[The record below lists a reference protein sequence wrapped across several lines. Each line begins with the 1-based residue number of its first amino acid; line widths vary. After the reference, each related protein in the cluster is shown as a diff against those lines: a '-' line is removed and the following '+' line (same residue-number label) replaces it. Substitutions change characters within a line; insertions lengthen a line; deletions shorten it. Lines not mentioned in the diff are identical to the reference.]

1 MTRYAPTRSLVNST
15 PDFPNGLTV
24 SLGNVGIGTTSP
36 GQALSVSGNIRSTG
50 EFLTTGMNGLR
61 IGTFML
67 RNDGSNTYFL
77 YGTSDTAG
85 DNWNTLRPFFISN
98 SSGSVYFGHDAVQQN
113 TAGFLYIKGTLSFDG
128 ITSGYVRL
136 KASSSAGSATYTLPT
151 AVPAGT
157 GYALTSTTG
166 GIMSWVSLTTGTVTS
181 VAALTIGTTGT
192 DVGSSVATGTTT
204 PVITLNIPTASA
216 ANRGALSAADWTT
229 FNGKTTLAA
238 VVAATNSWAET
249 QTFANATYSAL
260 FTGGNVGIGTAT
272 PAYYLTVQKTD
283 TSNVISSVQN
293 LSNGSSAYTAMWV
306 GNDTHPNRLVMFTNS
321 STRTADGGVGTSTI
335 RTDNGNLR
343 IGTAGTLQIGLA
355 TAPTVGQVLAA
366 TDTSGTLGW
375 SSGTTYYRQFMF
387 TS

>member
-113 TAGFLYIKGTLSFDG
+113 TAGGLYIKGTLIFDG

-238 VVAATNSWAET
+238 VVAATNSWAGT

-260 FTGGNVGIGTAT
+260 FTGGNVGIGTTSPSCDLSVVKSNTSETAF
-272 PAYYLTVQKTD
+272 YLQN
-283 TSNVISSVQN
+283 TSAANTSYTALRMGNDAITTKFIIFIN
-293 LSNGSSAYTAMWV
+293 SSA
-306 GNDTHPNRLVMFTNS
+306 
-321 STRTADGGVGTSTI
+321 RTGDGGVGTTTL

-343 IGTAGTLQIGLA
+343 IGTAGTLQFNLA
-355 TAPTVGQVLAA
+355 VAPTVGQVLAA